1 MLKSCLV
8 TENKFNKIR
17 KISTFSLVTKRVKLL
32 SLQTEAFIQRSS
44 VKKVLKNF
52 EKFTGKYLCQ
62 SLFFNKVAELR
73 PATSLKR
80 RLWNRCFPVNFVKT
94 LRILFFTEHRWWL
107 FLSDFLQ
114 PLCYNNR
121 HFEIGFLWSIR
132 KEKTVIGAKRNE
144 LQASYIFKWNCLAPF
159 FYYSVSILKWL
170 LMLKMLNTKSDLWF

>member
-80 RLWNRCFPVNFVKT
+80 RLWNRCFPVNFVKI
-94 LRILFFTEHRWWL
+94 LRLL
-107 FLSDFLQ
+107 FLQ
-114 PLCYNNR
+114 NTAGGC
-121 HFEIGFLWSIR
+121 
-132 KEKTVIGAKRNE
+132 
-144 LQASYIFKWNCLAPF
+144 
-159 FYYSVSILKWL
+159 FYPISSNPYATIIDILKL
-170 LMLKMLNTKSDLWF
+170 DFCDQLGKKKP